1 MQINGNLSE
10 HYPFMCKKQTDQ
22 WGTNGNVF
30 LTLEKE
36 EKKRVRF
43 FLILTQ
49 E

>member
-1 MQINGNLSE
+1 MQIHGNLSE
-10 HYPFMCKKQTDQ
+10 HYPFMCKTQTDQ